1 MAAAF
6 DKVVSSYQSVIA
18 ATDPRVKTWPLMGS
32 PMTMLSII
40 AGYVYFVKVWGPN
53 WMKGREPF
61 QLKRVLVAY
70 NLIMVVLSTFFFL
83 AGGQHTYLGDYN
95 WFCQPVNYG
104 TDDNSMA
111 VTRLGWWYLLLKMVE
126 FLDTVFFVLTK
137 KFSHISLL
145 HVVHHST
152 VAWTVWMGVNFGAG
166 GQNAFFPFINCFV
179 HMVMYTYY
187 CLAAMGPEVR
197 KYLWWKRYL
206 TQFQMVQ
213 FVVGFVHAAVPVFY
227 DCGFPPYFAYILMG
241 EAVLLFFM
249 FKNFYDRAYKAAAAA
264 KAAANKSSQ
273 EGSGRSRIPD
283 FGCSVPAPLFVDCAH
298 AESSLDLAK
307 LGCTSRCGFQLL
319 LQSSSHGDLRQAGR
333 GTAVT
338 IA

>member
-1 MAAAF
+1 MAAVF
-6 DKVVSSYQSVIA
+6 DKAMATYQAVVAS
-18 ATDPRVKTWPLMGS
+18 TDPRVKNWPLMGS
-32 PMTMLSII
+32 PMSILTII

-70 NLIMVVLSTFFFL
+70 NLIMVVLSTFFFF
-83 AGGQHTYLGDYN
+83 AGGRHTYLGEYS
-95 WFCQPVNYG
+95 WICQPVNYG
-104 TDDNSMA
+104 TDENSMA
-111 VTRLGWWYLLLKMVE
+111 ITRLGWWYLLLKMVE
-126 FLDTVFFVLTK
+126 FLDTIFFVLTK

-145 HVVHHST
+145 HVVHHSS

-213 FVVGFVHAAVPVFY
+213 FVVGFVHAAVPVVH
-227 DCGFPPYFAYILMG
+227 DCGFPPYFAYILMF

-249 FKNFYDRAYKAAAAA
+249 FKNFYNKAYKAAAAA
-264 KAAANKSSQ
+264 KAAQSAAMSS
-273 EGSGRSRIPD
+273 SSIPD
-283 FGCSVPAPLFVDCAH
+283 FGCSVQATYH
-298 AESSLDLAK
+298 
-307 LGCTSRCGFQLL
+307 
-319 LQSSSHGDLRQAGR
+319 LRNGYQQNS
-333 GTAVT
+333 AVT
-338 IA
+338 TTPVDRKSQ

>member
-1 MAAAF
+1 MAAIV
-6 DKVVSSYQSVIA
+6 DKALSAYQTVVAS
-18 ATDPRVKTWPLMGS
+18 TDHRVKSWPLMGS

-70 NLIMVVLSTFFFL
+70 NVVMVLLSTFFFL
-83 AGGQHTYLGDYN
+83 YGGSYTYLGQYN
-95 WFCQPVNYG
+95 WFCQAVDYG
-104 TDDNSMA
+104 TDENAMT
-111 VTRLGWWYLLLKMVE
+111 VTRLGWWYLLLKLGE

-137 KFSHISLL
+137 KFSHISVL

-197 KYLWWKRYL
+197 KHLWWKRYL

-213 FVVGFVHAAVPVFY
+213 FVVGFLHAAVPVVY

-241 EAVLLFFM
+241 EAVMLFFM
-249 FKNFYDRAYKAAAAA
+249 FRNFYKKAYSNSRASNVARTVD
-264 KAAANKSSQ
+264 KS
-273 EGSGRSRIPD
+273 
-283 FGCSVPAPLFVDCAH
+283 A
-298 AESSLDLAK
+298 
-307 LGCTSRCGFQLL
+307 
-319 LQSSSHGDLRQAGR
+319 
-333 GTAVT
+333 
-338 IA
+338 